1 MKTDNIEIVEQVAA
15 TDPTQKTIQDYS
27 ITELKALVYDSIAII
42 EENQNNIK
50 FINEELS
57 KRTKN

>member
-27 ITELKALVYDSIAII
+27 ITELKALVYDSIAI
-42 EENQNNIK
+42 
-50 FINEELS
+50 
-57 KRTKN
+57 KRKSSTHE